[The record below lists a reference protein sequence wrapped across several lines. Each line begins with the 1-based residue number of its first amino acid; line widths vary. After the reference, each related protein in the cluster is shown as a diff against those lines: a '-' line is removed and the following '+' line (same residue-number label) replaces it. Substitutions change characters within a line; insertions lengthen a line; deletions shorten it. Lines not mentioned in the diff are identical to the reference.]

1 MFMYN
6 AGGMK
11 LNDSNKPV
19 LAVDWGRKRL
29 GLAVSDPTWTLARPL
44 DVIKHFSRGKDAG
57 RILKIARENN
67 VGLIIVG
74 VTYDNNQT
82 LTHNGQSSMRLLE
95 EINNLGSIPVTAWDE
110 GGSTRAAISSCV
122 EMGGSRK
129 KRKGHLDSMAA
140 AIFLQD
146 FLDSESEK

>member
-1 MFMYN
+1 MYN
-6 AGGMK
+6 AYGMK
-11 LNDSNKPV
+11 KSDSGMLV
-19 LAVDWGRKRL
+19 LAVDWGQKRL
-29 GLAVSDPTWTLARPL
+29 GLAISDPTR
-44 DVIKHFSRGKDAG
+44 
-57 RILKIARENN
+57 KIARSLSVIEHVSREKNAERILEIAQENN

-74 VTYDNNQT
+74 ATYTDNGT
-82 LTHNGQSSMRLLE
+82 PTHNGRSAMRLLE
-95 EINNLGSIPVTAWDE
+95 EIKKLGSIPIAPWDE
-110 GGSTRAAISSCV
+110 EGSTRAAISSRI